1 MQVIMNTEFDTKFSE
16 VAKTTAIYTD
26 SYLDYC
32 DNNII
37 LREIHMP
44 VWLYIHT
51 PTHTSLSKQLTKLY
65 RCML

>member
-26 SYLDYC
+26 SYLDFR
-32 DNNII
+32 DNNIT

-44 VWLYIHT
+44 MWLYLHT
-51 PTHTSLSKQLTKLY
+51 PAHASLSKQL
-65 RCML
+65 